1 MSMVKWVGG
10 VGLFAV
16 LIAVIPLTAQQKQKL
31 PVTPVAR
38 PIPVKVN
45 AIRLAPGYQTRRQ
58 FTGTLEAKRQAELS
72 FVRSGLVQEV
82 LVDEGASVT
91 RGQIVARLDTRE
103 LEARRSRLQAQLARA
118 QARLLELERGPRRE
132 PRRGAEAEV
141 RRLRSE
147 LELARSKQARRQH
160 LYEDGAIPR
169 EDLEEFNSRVRVL
182 EESLEAARQSSLE
195 LENGT
200 RPEVLQQ
207 AQAEVAAARADLASL
222 EVEVQD
228 SVLLAPFRGRVL
240 ARHLDEG
247 TVVNP
252 GTRLLLLG
260 ETESLEARISLPQGQ
275 KYPPSTQLDLGG
287 RRVSAQLIG
296 TTPKVDPASN
306 TLVVRYRVREGL
318 PGQPVT
324 LNLEE
329 TVREP
334 GYWIPTVALTS
345 AGNGLW
351 QCYTVGTDQTVQVQR
366 LEVLHRE
373 THRILVR
380 GTLQSGDQVIVEGVG
395 QVVPGQK
402 VASQGL
408 NS

>member
-1 MSMVKWVGG
+1 MSMVKWLGG
-10 VGLFAV
+10 LGLFALLV
-16 LIAVIPLTAQQKQKL
+16 AVIPLTAQQKQK
-31 PVTPVAR
+31 PTTPLAR
-38 PIPVKVN
+38 PIPVKVTVLS
-45 AIRLAPGYQTRRQ
+45 RAPGYQTRRQ
-58 FTGTLEAKRQAELS
+58 FSGTLEARRQAELS
-72 FVRSGLVQEV
+72 FVRSGLLQEV
-82 LVDEGASVT
+82 LVDEGASVAQ
-91 RGQIVARLDTRE
+91 GQVVARLDTRQ
-103 LEARRSRLQAQLARA
+103 LGAQRSRLQAQLTRA

-132 PRRGAEAEV
+132 PRRGAEADV

-169 EDLEEFNSRVRVL
+169 EDLEEYNSRVRVL
-182 EESLEAARQSSLE
+182 EESLEVARQSSLE

-247 TVVNP
+247 TVVSP
-252 GTRLLLLG
+252 GTRVMLLG
-260 ETESLEARISLPQGQ
+260 ETENLEARISLPQGQ
-275 KYPPSTQLDLGG
+275 KYPPSTQLELGG
-287 RRVSAQLIG
+287 RKVDARLIG
-296 TTPKVDPASN
+296 ATPKVDPASN
-306 TLVVRYRVREGL
+306 TKVVRYRVPNGL

-324 LNLEE
+324 LHLEE
-329 TVREP
+329 TVAEP
-334 GYWIPTVALTS
+334 GFWIPTVALTS

-351 QCYTVGTDQTVQVQR
+351 QCYTVGPDDTVQVQR

-373 THRILVR
+373 TDRVLVR
-380 GTLQSGDQVIVEGVG
+380 GTLKSGDQVITEGVG
-395 QVVPGQK
+395 QVVPGQR
-402 VASQGL
+402 VASLGV
-408 NS
+408 NG